1 MAYSSS
7 SNPLFLIVGRTGG
20 SVNPGSSA
28 TGALGGQIF
37 GYNST
42 DLAGTVA
49 AVGYFTDAYKWG
61 ARTGDSLLLTSYSTA
76 ATAVYVG
83 HANGR
88 FSNVTS
94 TGGTV
99 VFVSS
104 ST

>member
-7 SNPLFLIVGRTGG
+7 ANSLFCLVPRTGG
-20 SVNPGSSA
+20 AVQSSGIG
-28 TGALGGQIF
+28 GAIY

-42 DLAGTVA
+42 DLAATVA
-49 AVGYFTDAYKWG
+49 AVGYFTDGQKWG
-61 ARTGDSLLLTSYSTA
+61 VKPGDSLFATFFSTA
-76 ATAVYVG
+76 SPAVYVG

-88 FSNVTS
+88 FISVSS
-94 TGGTV
+94 TGATV

>member
-7 SNPLFLIVGRTGG
+7 ANSLFCMVPRMGG
-20 SVNPGSSA
+20 AVQSSGIG
-28 TGALGGQIF
+28 GAIF

-42 DLAGTVA
+42 DLAATVA
-49 AVGYFTDAYKWG
+49 AVGYFTDAQKWG
-61 ARTGDSLLLTSYSTA
+61 AKPGDILNLTSFSTA
-76 ATAVYVG
+76 VPAVYVG

-88 FSNVTS
+88 FIAVSS